1 MGKKLK
7 KVKRGTQ
14 KISKKRKDITERKFN
29 KKKEEGIKERN
40 KADFYLDDADADLA
54 YDSSELKEESEEG
67 SDEDKSY
74 KEDLSEEEEISEHG
88 SELDFKEEDYVPS
101 EEEDEWEKNTKNKDK
116 KMSKKELKKLM
127 RKVGN
132 GSEIYIT
139 KFLIMVGKLT
149 NPKNELIFD
158 DGEENVLTKNKVIN
172 NLIKYFIIE
181 LPNILQLKINS
192 MDEAKN
198 KSNNNLIKKYISIF
212 IRYIKT
218 CEQEMRNFIFYN
230 IEKISPLIFQFNN
243 FTEIVLKL
251 SIKLWSTTSEDELRK
266 ILLSFIKSLIT
277 KKPKFFEYSI
287 KIFYINYLNIAK
299 EMNFNSFNH
308 IKQLQDDIINILNY
322 DLQKAYTTI
331 FTFIRKLCI
340 QLRGTIVEKTS
351 SSIKSIYN
359 WQFVNSLILWGR
371 VIMKYISDSNI
382 YLLIYPL
389 IQTIIGVIRLNYSEQ
404 YYLLRIR
411 LVILLNGISR
421 VSSIFIPTAM
431 YILPILF
438 SNYFIEKC
446 RPLDE
451 SSKKKK
457 KDEKEQDENRMYKPK
472 INNRIVINVILK
484 IKKEEFKIKQ
494 IRKDLLEECCDC
506 LVEYLSIN
514 SNKICFVELADSIL
528 KEMRSALKNIYDKE
542 YREIIKIRIEKIEEN
557 ISKLHEKLSNN
568 YENSIILIKPNTID
582 NFEKKNINDFA
593 KEWINIRHRR
603 QATFEAI
610 KSQKEKKFIEV

>member
-1 MGKKLK
+1 MGKKFK
-7 KVKRGTQ
+7 
-14 KISKKRKDITERKFN
+14 KDIKKSQKSSS
-29 KKKEEGIKERN
+29 KKKEEEDFKEEN

-54 YDSSELKEESEEG
+54 YESSELEAESME
-67 SDEDKSY
+67 DEDMDKSGD
-74 KEDLSEEEEISEHG
+74 EDISGEEEEEEISKHG
-88 SELDFKEEDYVPS
+88 SELDFNEEDYIPS
-101 EEEDEWEKNTKNKDK
+101 EEEEEKDEKDNKKKDK
-116 KMSKKELKKLM
+116 KMSKNELKKLIT
-127 RKVGN
+127 KVGKGN
-132 GSEIYIT
+132 HIYIV
-139 KFLIMVGKLT
+139 KFLVLVGKLT
-149 NPKNELIFD
+149 NPNKEMNFED
-158 DGEENVLTKNKVIN
+158 DGGENILTKSKVIN
-172 NLIKYFIIE
+172 NIIKYFITE

-192 MDEAKN
+192 KEEEQN
-198 KSNNNLIKKYISIF
+198 KSNNNLIKQYVSIL
-212 IRYIKT
+212 IRYIKA

-243 FTEIVLKL
+243 YTEIILKL
-251 SIKLWSTTSEDELRK
+251 AIKLWSTTYDDELRT

-299 EMNFNSFNH
+299 EMNLNTFGH

-340 QLRGTIVEKTS
+340 QLRGTIVDKTTN
-351 SSIKSIYN
+351 SIKSIYN

-389 IQTIIGVIRLNYSEQ
+389 IQTIIGVIRLNYNEQ

-421 VSSIFIPTAM
+421 VSNIFIPTPM
-431 YILPILF
+431 YILPIL
-438 SNYFIEKC
+438 SSSYFIEKC
-446 RPLDE
+446 KPIVE

-457 KDEKEQDENRMYKPK
+457 NEEKDKKEKEKYKPK
-472 INNRIVINVILK
+472 INSRIVINVSLK
-484 IKKEEFKIKQ
+484 IKKEEFRIKQ

-506 LVEYLSIN
+506 LLEYLSIN
-514 SNKICFVELADSIL
+514 SNKICFAELADNIL
-528 KEMRSALKNIYDKE
+528 KEMRSALKKIYDKE
-542 YREIIKIRIEKIEEN
+542 YREIIKLRLEKIENN
-557 ISKLHEKLSNN
+557 ISEVHKNLSNN
-568 YENSIILIKPNTID
+568 YDKSIILIKPNTIE
-582 NFEKKNINDFA
+582 NFEKQNINDFG
-593 KEWINIRHRR
+593 KEWMNIRHRR

-610 KSQKEKKFIEV
+610 KSQKQNKFIEV